1 MEKTNHH
8 LTFDVRDQ
16 WPTPHA
22 QTALNS
28 WSRLNQLAKEG
39 SVSIDGESLDVA
51 SVVAIARLVEFIGW
65 KLCYTDPNDVI
76 LGMAVVYR

>member
-1 MEKTNHH
+1 MEKMNHH

-22 QTALNS
+22 RQALKS
-28 WSRLNQLAKEG
+28 WSRLNQLVKEG

-51 SVVAIARLVEFIGW
+51 AVVAIARLVEFTG
-65 KLCYTDPNDVI
+65 
-76 LGMAVVYR
+76 